1 MNRNSRF
8 KCKIF
13 FLQTMMEVRKM
24 LFSDESFGS
33 QKNIFQR
40 PVRMHNQVRD
50 KAGVLKQVFLL
61 LALLAMPAIVYG
73 QGNIHVAPHPLY
85 EPELEHAVELM
96 LSMRLDS
103 AETRLDKWIG
113 SHPGDPSGLFM
124 RSALFSWRL
133 FLLPEEDDSG
143 PLTAAFEKANEMC
156 RESAEHRLK
165 ERGGEFEGTVYLGA
179 VYGQEALLA
188 LIDRR
193 HLAMAPLAKKAWKY
207 VQRAV
212 SLDPQYYDN
221 YLGLG
226 IYLYFTDVLPRL
238 VKVLAEAYGFEGDRV
253 RGLASLHLAAKR
265 GMYSRD
271 AARIMLVNIYSEIE
285 SPDSTIV
292 SIARDL
298 ALRYPDN
305 PLVQWRLGDILL
317 RSREYEGAEEIFRS
331 VLERVDSG
339 RPFYR
344 NRMFTRWSMLYRIG
358 ICQRKSNRREEA
370 RRTFESVISAGE
382 IKPEWIPVEARLQ
395 AGELYI
401 LAGDTARASQKLR
414 EAVRMKDFRDSRKR
428 AESLLREIEK

>member
-1 MNRNSRF
+1 
-8 KCKIF
+8 
-13 FLQTMMEVRKM
+13 M
-24 LFSDESFGS
+24 LFSDEIFGS
-33 QKNIFQR
+33 LKNIFKR
-40 PVRMHNQVRD
+40 PVRMQNQVRNN
-50 KAGVLKQVFLL
+50 AGITHRIFLA
-61 LALLAMPAIVYG
+61 LALLAMPSIVYG
-73 QGNIHVAPHPLY
+73 QGNVRVAPHPFY
-85 EPELEHAVELM
+85 DPELERTVELM

-103 AETRLDKWIG
+103 AEMKLDKWIG
-113 SHPGDPSGLFM
+113 SHPGKPSGLFM
-124 RSALFSWRL
+124 RSALLSWRL

-143 PLTAAFEKANEMC
+143 PLTASFEEANRRC
-156 RESAEHRLK
+156 RESAERRLK

-212 SLDPQYYDN
+212 TLDPQYYDS

-226 IYLYFTDVLPRL
+226 IYLYFTDVLPRI
-238 VKVLAEAYGFEGDRV
+238 VRVLAEAYGFEGDRA

-285 SPDSTIV
+285 QPDSSILD
-292 SIARDL
+292 IARDL

-305 PLVQWRLGDILL
+305 PLIQWRLGDILL
-317 RSREYEGAEEIFRS
+317 RAREYGEAEKVFRS

-339 RPFYR
+339 KPFYR

-358 ICQRKSNRREEA
+358 ACQRKLNRREEA
-370 RRTFESVISAGE
+370 LRTFESVISAGE
-382 IKPEWIPVEARLQ
+382 IKPEWIPAEARLQ

-401 LAGDTARASQKLR
+401 LAGDTARARLRLR
-414 EAVRMKDFRDSRKR
+414 ETLRMKDYRDSRKR
-428 AESLLREIEK
+428 AESLLRELEK